1 MFCCCCFKFVLFCFV
16 LVSSGVRSRGVGGP
30 SAVLQ
35 DGRQSLSQALDRG
48 PALSAPAIRG
58 SAWLSSRL
66 QQALPYL
73 QTPVICTPIC
83 GQMASRLAPGHPCRR
98 GALLS
103 GLCLA
108 IWAGAQGGGSHNGG
122 GPAQSHPW
130 GFQPQNEQLLRH
142 SAHRLGIQARKLI
155 PSHHPFTDLFYNM
168 SKGQN
173 CHSH

>member
-1 MFCCCCFKFVLFCFV
+1 MG
-16 LVSSGVRSRGVGGP
+16 SGPEEWRALALCSRIGGRVCPRPWTGVQP
-30 SAVLQ
+30 SRPQPSGAQ
-35 DGRQSLSQALDRG
+35 
-48 PALSAPAIRG
+48 PG
-58 SAWLSSRL
+58 SPLGFS
-66 QQALPYL
+66 
-73 QTPVICTPIC
+73 TPVICTPIC
-83 GQMASRLAPGHPCRR
+83 GQMASRRAPGHPSRR

-108 IWAGAQGGGSHNGG
+108 IWAGAQGGGSHNAG

-173 CHSH
+173 